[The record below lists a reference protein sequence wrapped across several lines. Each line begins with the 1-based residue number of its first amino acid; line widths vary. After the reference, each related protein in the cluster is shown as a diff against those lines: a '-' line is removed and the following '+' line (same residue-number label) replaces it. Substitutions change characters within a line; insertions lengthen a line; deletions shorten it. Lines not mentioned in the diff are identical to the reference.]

1 MPKTPK
7 KQPGK
12 LDDYES
18 AFTNAK
24 KTTEKMQ
31 SLLEKEIK
39 DDLDDSLRA
48 IQLMEQ
54 ATYKGKCR
62 FDSASQEICRLAD
75 AKEYKKIKLIAKLSN
90 DLCKKFL
97 CRLHGF
103 TFKQEDIVG
112 NLEYVKKLPQW
123 NEISKYA
130 DKAEGFDVKVKKD
143 DSSAEITFKYKD
155 GSSKKLT
162 VHPKEHE
169 VRIDRKKQKQLNLAF
184 AEMFLGK
191 IDPSKFQGEY
201 EGKIPQNMQEKL
213 NLAFAEMFLGKIG
226 KDDEKSGDSKAKNAP
241 KKIEDKKIEDK
252 IKARKKRIKAIY
264 EHLSSPDNMYRQIE
278 SLAPLLNRNFIRE
291 YSVPLS
297 KFAAIRGKG
306 GGPSDCLP
314 AMKEAAKIIDFYYPD
329 RSKVSDKEKINF
341 IKLGRFFEFG
351 LFLGIEKYLKK

>member
-191 IDPSKFQGEY
+191 I
-201 EGKIPQNMQEKL
+201 
-213 NLAFAEMFLGKIG
+213 G